1 MIDKTEH
8 TCTPSPE
15 LIGVIIGGSLGN
27 YIRVYGGSNTWF
39 VIDKEKYTCTPSP
52 ELIGVII
59 GGSLGNY
66 KKSIWG

>member
-1 MIDKTEH
+1 MIDKEKH

-15 LIGVIIGGSLGN
+15 LIGVVIGGSLGN
-27 YIRVYGGSNTWF
+27 CNKSIRGSNTWF

-66 KKSIWG
+66 NKSIWG

>member
-27 YIRVYGGSNTWF
+27 YIKSIWGSNTWF
-39 VIDKEKYTCTPSP
+39 VIDKEK
-52 ELIGVII
+52 
-59 GGSLGNY
+59 
-66 KKSIWG
+66 